1 MAQVGLGV
9 FTKKSTKMVLL
20 GSNHRLGMEIQGLC
34 DHKWLF
40 YTTNQPHLS
49 IFTPVWPSPNLQPTK
64 PSRGLR
70 LMSMLSLW
78 AHSHAHYQISRYEFF
93 SIYVTSKTSLPSP
106 RDEVMSQLFCFE
118 HSVLLSNEHIC
129 RDGSRLVCSPTEKE
143 HCFLHLLLG
152 VQVYLCMPLG

>member
-1 MAQVGLGV
+1 MFWTCADRLHFISVAASKGLLDAAHFCYLMAQVGLGV
-9 FTKKSTKMVLL
+9 FTKKSTKMVLI
-20 GSNHRLGMEIQGLC
+20 GSNHRLGMGIRGLC

-49 IFTPVWPSPNLQPTK
+49 IFSPVWPSPNLQPTK

-93 SIYVTSKTSLPSP
+93 SIYVTSQTSLLQSP
-106 RDEVMSQLFCFE
+106 RDLVM
-118 HSVLLSNEHIC
+118 
-129 RDGSRLVCSPTEKE
+129 
-143 HCFLHLLLG
+143 
-152 VQVYLCMPLG
+152 